1 MVTLNKNKEKKVIL
15 MQDLKDG
22 QIAVVLKNDGFL
34 RYEGKIVQRYGDC
47 AVSIGEKSGEGWSD
61 IQENT
66 LKVRILKQG
75 EILTISDNK

>member
-15 MQDLKDG
+15 MQDLKNG
-22 QIAVVLKNDGFL
+22 QIAVVLKNDGFS
-34 RYEGKIVQRYGDC
+34 RYEGKIVQRYGNS
-47 AVSIGEKSGEGWSD
+47 AVSIGEESGEGWSN